1 MVDVKCLATGS
12 TGNCYILKIDNDT
25 VILDAG
31 CKWNKIVDS
40 QNMNDVLF
48 AFISHEHKDHSANYE
63 KLRFC
68 GVKCLDGITNQEF
81 VKNQI
86 SSKFSSKKLEIYRV
100 PIEHGGCN
108 NNALII
114 KSENECVLYATDF
127 NLCEQDLSEFKFTHI
142 LVECN
147 YLEELVNQCTDKVRR
162 QENIDRHM
170 GLEGLKIFL
179 DSLDLSE
186 CREIDLIHLSQS
198 FGNNAIMGSSIYSR
212 YKIKTGVCKQHG
224 GIEYYGG

>member
-12 TGNCYILKIDNDT
+12 TGNCYLLKIDGET

-31 CKWNKIVDS
+31 CDWNKLVAN
-40 QNMNDVLF
+40 QNLNDVLF
-48 AFISHEHKDHSANYE
+48 AYISHEHKDHSLNY
-63 KLRFC
+63 KNLRLR

-86 SSKFSSKKLEIYRV
+86 KGKFQAKNIEIYRV
-100 PIEHGGCN
+100 PILHGKVN

-114 KSENECVLYATDF
+114 KTPDECVLYATDF
-127 NLCEQDLSEFKFTHI
+127 SLCEYDLSEFRFTHI

-147 YLEELVNQCTDKVRR
+147 YLEEKVKGHEDIKTKR
-162 QENIDRHM
+162 QINTHM
-170 GLEGLKIFL
+170 GLDGLKVFL
-179 DSLDLSE
+179 DSLELRW
-186 CREIDLIHLSQS
+186 CKEIDLIHISQQY
-198 FGNNAIMGSSIYSR
+198 GNDVIMGSSIYSK
-212 YKIKTGVCKQHG
+212 YKIKTGVCQQYG

>member
-1 MVDVKCLATGS
+1 MVEVKCLATGS
-12 TGNCYILKIDNDT
+12 TGNCYLLKIDGET

-31 CKWNKIVDS
+31 CDWNKLAAN
-40 QNMNDVLF
+40 QNLNDVLF
-48 AFISHEHKDHSANYE
+48 AYISHEHKDHSLNYK
-63 KLRFC
+63 KLRLR

-86 SSKFSSKKLEIYRV
+86 KGKFQAENIEIYRV
-100 PIEHGGCN
+100 PILHSKVN

-114 KSENECVLYATDF
+114 KTPDECVLYATDF
-127 NLCEQDLSEFKFTHI
+127 SLCEYDLSEFRFTHI

-147 YLEELVNQCTDKVRR
+147 YLEELVNQCTDKVRK

-186 CREIDLIHLSQS
+186 CQEIDLIHLSQS
-198 FGNNAIMGSSIYSR
+198 FGDGVIMGSSIYSR
-212 YKIKTGVCKQHG
+212 YKIKTGVCQQYG